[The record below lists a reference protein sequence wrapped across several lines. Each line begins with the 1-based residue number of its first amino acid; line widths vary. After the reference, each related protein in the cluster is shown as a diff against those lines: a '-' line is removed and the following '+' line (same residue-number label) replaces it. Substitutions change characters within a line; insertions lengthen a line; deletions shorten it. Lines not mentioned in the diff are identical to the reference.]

1 MVATVDALKGLSL
14 WAVAMIAPVL
24 MTYVDNT
31 TFRLIFLTL
40 VYPTVLSF
48 LCRAG
53 HFWVSHKVV
62 LIASVISFLVAL
74 ALQMSQKVDDAVKN
88 PDSNRLLAGV
98 VLGSLLFTFLGVMY
112 VSSQMVGMYDTGEF
126 NAPTPPAAA
135 HATH

>member
-112 VSSQMVGMYDTGEF
+112 VSSQMVDMYDTGEF
-126 NAPTPPAAA
+126 NAFD
-135 HATH
+135 

>member
-112 VSSQMVGMYDTGEF
+112 VSSQMVDMYDTGEF
-126 NAPTPPAAA
+126 NAFS
-135 HATH
+135 